1 MTENMRRSG
10 AGKRRQEILAICVAS
25 ILFITDL
32 CLLLSHLDGY
42 ANVFSTSL
50 PVRDTLIFVVTVCIL
65 VKAYYDPVLR
75 IRIRIRIHRIH
86 EFWASWVRIRIH

>member
-1 MTENMRRSG
+1 MAENMRRSG

-42 ANVFSTSL
+42 T
-50 PVRDTLIFVVTVCIL
+50 TLIKKKIKFSSYMRKFRRQRLQSHI
-65 VKAYYDPVLR
+65 
-75 IRIRIRIHRIH
+75 
-86 EFWASWVRIRIH
+86 